1 MKTPRRE
8 DCVYTSCY
16 CEENVW
22 QLCSWFRSEAE
33 VKVQDFRVLFISNHQ
48 RTVPLWKQKSC
59 KGDFPV
65 IWDYHVILLWS
76 GPGLEPL
83 VFDLDSV
90 LDFPCS
96 LQEYVSR
103 ALRPDQDLDPQYHRM
118 IRSVP
123 ADLFLQKFSSDRS
136 HMKKPDG
143 TWSSPPPKYQ
153 PIQTHETNTNLELFI
168 QMKDQDQD
176 QDPGLGRVHSLQ
188 DFLLQYQT

>member
-8 DCVYTSCY
+8 DCIYTSCY

-33 VKVQDFRVLFISNHQ
+33 VPLHELQVLFISNHH
-48 RTVPLWKQKSC
+48 RTVPLWKQKSGR
-59 KGDFPV
+59 GDFPV
-65 IWDYHVILLWS
+65 VWDYHVVLLWS
-76 GPGLEPL
+76 GSGVDPL

-96 LQEYVSR
+96 LQDYSTL
-103 ALRPDQDLDPQYHRM
+103 ALRSDDDLNPQYHRM

-123 ADLFLQKFSSDRS
+123 ADIFLQKFSSDRS

-143 TWSSPPPKYQ
+143 SWSMPPPAYP
-153 PIQTHETNTNLELFI
+153 PIQTPETSSNLDLFI
-168 QMKDQDQD
+168 QMKQDQ
-176 QDPGLGRVHSLQ
+176 GLGRVHSLK
-188 DFLLQYQT
+188 DFMILFNLDHTKS

>member
-22 QLCSWFRSEAE
+22 QLCSWFRSEGDPLQE
-33 VKVQDFRVLFISNHQ
+33 FQVLFISNHH
-48 RTVPLWKQKSC
+48 RTVPLWKQKSSRR
-59 KGDFPV
+59 DFPV
-65 IWDYHVILLWS
+65 VWDYHVVLLWS
-76 GPGLEPL
+76 GPGLDPL

-96 LQEYVSR
+96 LQEYS
-103 ALRPDQDLDPQYHRM
+103 ALALKSDQDLNPQYHRM

-136 HMKKPDG
+136 HMKKADG
-143 TWSSPPPKYQ
+143 SWNMPPPAYP
-153 PIQTHETNTNLELFI
+153 PIQTSETSSNLDLFI
-168 QMKDQDQD
+168 QMDQDR
-176 QDPGLGRVHSLQ
+176 GLGRVHSLQ
-188 DFLLQYQT
+188 DFMIQFNLHHSQS